1 MGQVKLVW
9 ERIELRIEQLVLNFI
24 RKWIL
29 QTGCISTLVIQSD
42 INQPIGSYRHE
53 YELWSQALNVC
64 IYPKHRP
71 HLKLTLNKCIK
82 GCTKGI
88 SEGDTDCQHP
98 TVFSQKYQG

>member
-1 MGQVKLVW
+1 MDFTNGLHF
-9 ERIELRIEQLVLNFI
+9 N
-24 RKWIL
+24 
-29 QTGCISTLVIQSD
+29 
-42 INQPIGSYRHE
+42 IGDTIGYKSANRHE